1 VHHKNFLL
9 GSCLENRPGV
19 TGCRASATFCWADV
33 WETGQ
38 ASQVA
43 VNQQVFVWADV
54 WETGQ
59 ASQVVVH
66 QQLFNFLLGRCL
78 ENSPDVTG
86 CRASATFCWADVW
99 ETNQASQIAMHHQ
112 MFVRQMFGK
121 QARHWQLR
129 WQKF

>member
-19 TGCRASATFCWADV
+19 TGCRASATFC
-33 WETGQ
+33 
-38 ASQVA
+38 
-43 VNQQVFVWADV
+43 WADV